1 MLRLLI
7 GGLVLAGSLTQA
19 AAQGTSAIPAR
30 PDSARALPMHFEW
43 RQEGP
48 AEVCGNRC
56 LIWIS
61 AVGVITTDT
70 PREFAKFVQGRDA
83 RGATLVLDSDGGSV
97 HGALALGRL
106 VRRLN
111 MTTAVGRTIPLASD
125 STGVRAKLSSR
136 ADCESMCAFV
146 LLAGNRRYVPPEAN
160 VRVHQ
165 IWLGDRRDDAT
176 AASYSAED
184 MVLVQRDIGRLAQYT
199 VEMDGSVDLLEM
211 ALRIPPWEP
220 MRRLSSEDQR
230 RMRLNNLDSLFDR
243 SASDAATTS
252 TTSSLPTPTGARK
265 PPALGERGWF
275 TVERAGHQTL
285 ARRHPLTLEGED
297 IGSFE
302 LTFACTETADAY
314 AVTYAERRTLR
325 ADASEHLK
333 KVNITLGGRTIA
345 LEVASSE
352 PSLKEVAS
360 VARGTVPA
368 SVVKYLADTGNRSV
382 TVAASSNSANTVIR
396 VGNSGIVQPYA
407 RLASACGKL
416 ARARAVQM
424 SSSAGRPAE
433 AAK

>member
-7 GGLVLAGSLTQA
+7 GGLVLACGTMQA
-19 AAQGTSAIPAR
+19 AAQAIPQAPAR
-30 PDSARALPMHFEW
+30 PDSARALPMQFEW

-48 AEVCGNRC
+48 VEACGNRC
-56 LIWIS
+56 LTWIS
-61 AVGVITTDT
+61 AVGVITADT
-70 PREFAKFVQGRDA
+70 PREFTKFIQGRDA
-83 RGATLVLDSDGGSV
+83 RSATLVLDSDGGSV

-111 MTTAVGRTIPLASD
+111 MTTAVGKTILLPPDAS
-125 STGVRAKLSSR
+125 GVRAKLSSR

-146 LLAGNRRYVPPEAN
+146 LIAGTRRYVPPEAN

-230 RMRLNNLDSLFDR
+230 RMRLNNLDILFDR
-243 SASDAATTS
+243 SAPEAVTTS
-252 TTSSLPTPTGARK
+252 TTSSLPTPTGARR
-265 PPALGERGWF
+265 PSAMGERGWF
-275 TVERAGHQTL
+275 TVERTGQQTL

-302 LTFACTETADAY
+302 LTFACTETADTY

-333 KVNITLGGRTIA
+333 KVTITLGGRTTA
-345 LEVASSE
+345 LDVTSSE
-352 PSLKEVAS
+352 PSSNQVAS
-360 VARGTVPA
+360 VARGTIPA
-368 SVVKYLADTGNRSV
+368 SLVKYLADTGNRSV
-382 TVAASSNSANTVIR
+382 TVAASSNSAGTVIR
-396 VGNSGIVQPYA
+396 VGNSGIAQPFA

-416 ARARAVQM
+416 ARARAALM
-424 SSSAGRPAE
+424 SSGAGRSAE
-433 AAK
+433 AGK

>member
-7 GGLVLAGSLTQA
+7 GGFALACSTMQA
-19 AAQGTSAIPAR
+19 AAQGAAR

-48 AEVCGNRC
+48 AEACGNRC
-56 LIWIS
+56 LAWIS
-61 AVGVITTDT
+61 AVGVITADT
-70 PREFAKFVQGRDA
+70 PREFAKFTQGRDA

-106 VRRLN
+106 IRRLN
-111 MTTAVGRTIPLASD
+111 MTTAVGKTIVLASD
-125 STGVRAKLSSR
+125 PSGARAKLSPR
-136 ADCESMCAFV
+136 AECESMCAFV
-146 LLAGNRRYVPPEAN
+146 LIAGTKRYVPPEAN

-220 MRRLSSEDQR
+220 MRRLSSEEQR
-230 RMRLNNLDSLFDR
+230 KMRLGNLDTLFER
-243 SASDAATTS
+243 SPSEGATTS
-252 TTSSLPTPTGARK
+252 APSSMPTPTGARK
-265 PPALGERGWF
+265 LSAMGERGWF
-275 TVERAGHQTL
+275 TVERAGQQTL

-302 LTFACTETADAY
+302 LTFACTETADTY
-314 AVTYAERRTLR
+314 AVTYAERRTLK
-325 ADASEHLK
+325 ADAPDQLR
-333 KVNITLGGRTIA
+333 KVTMSLGGRTAA
-345 LEVASSE
+345 LDVISSE
-352 PSLKEVAS
+352 QNANQLAS
-360 VARGTVPA
+360 QARGTIPA

-382 TVAASSNSANTVIR
+382 TLAASSNNANTVIR
-396 VGNSGIVQPYA
+396 VGNSGVAQHYA
-407 RLASACGKL
+407 RLASACGRL
-416 ARARAVQM
+416 ARARAALVL
-424 SSSAGRPAE
+424 SGAGRTAE
-433 AAK
+433 PSR

>member
-7 GGLVLAGSLTQA
+7 GGLALVCGTMQA
-19 AAQGTSAIPAR
+19 AAQATTQAPAR
-30 PDSARALPMHFEW
+30 PDSGRALPMHFEW
-43 RQEGP
+43 KQEGP
-48 AEVCGNRC
+48 AEACGNRC

-61 AVGVITTDT
+61 AVGVITADT
-70 PREFAKFVQGRDA
+70 PREFQKFTQGRDA

-106 VRRLN
+106 IRRLN
-111 MTTAVGRTIPLASD
+111 MTTAVGKTVPIPADL
-125 STGVRAKLSSR
+125 TGVRARLSSR

-146 LLAGNRRYVPPEAN
+146 LIAGTRRYVPPEAN

-230 RMRLNNLDSLFDR
+230 RMRLNNLDTLFG
-243 SASDAATTS
+243 STSEAATTS
-252 TTSSLPTPTGARK
+252 TTSSVPTGARK
-265 PPALGERGWF
+265 PTVMGERGWF
-275 TVERAGHQTL
+275 TVERTGQQTL
-285 ARRHPLTLEGED
+285 ARRHPLTFEGED

-302 LTFACTETADAY
+302 LTFACAETADTY
-314 AVTYAERRTLR
+314 AVTYNERRTLR
-325 ADASEHLK
+325 ADAPEHLK
-333 KVNITLGGRTIA
+333 KVNITLGGRTVA
-345 LEVASSE
+345 LDVSSSE
-352 PSLKEVAS
+352 PSANQLTS

-368 SVVKYLADTGNRSV
+368 SLVKYLADTGNRSV
-382 TVAASSNSANTVIR
+382 TVAASGTNAATVIR
-396 VGNSGIVQPYA
+396 VGNSGIAQPYA
-407 RLASACGKL
+407 RLAATCGKL
-416 ARARAVQM
+416 ARARAALV
-424 SSSAGRPAE
+424 SSGAGRPPE
-433 AAK
+433 VSR

>member
-7 GGLVLAGSLTQA
+7 GGLALACGTMQA
-19 AAQGTSAIPAR
+19 AAQGTPQAPAR
-30 PDSARALPMHFEW
+30 LDSARALPMHFEW

-48 AEVCGNRC
+48 AEACGNQC

-61 AVGVITTDT
+61 AVGVITADT
-70 PREFAKFVQGRDA
+70 PREFTKFIQGRDA

-97 HGALALGRL
+97 HGSLALGRL
-106 VRRLN
+106 IRRLN
-111 MTTAVGRTIPLASD
+111 MTTAVGKTVPLASD
-125 STGVRAKLSSR
+125 PSGIRAKLSAR

-146 LLAGNRRYVPPEAN
+146 LIAGTRRYVPPEAN

-230 RMRLNNLDSLFDR
+230 RMRLNNLDTLFG
-243 SASDAATTS
+243 STSEAMTTS
-252 TTSSLPTPTGARK
+252 TTASLPTPTGIRK
-265 PPALGERGWF
+265 PSALGERGWF
-275 TVERAGHQTL
+275 TVERAGQQTL

-302 LTFACTETADAY
+302 LTFACTETADTY
-314 AVTYAERRTLR
+314 AVTYTERRTLK
-325 ADASEHLK
+325 ADASDQLK
-333 KVNITLGGRTIA
+333 KVNITLGGRTVA
-345 LEVASSE
+345 LDIASSE
-352 PSLKEVAS
+352 TSANQLAS
-360 VARGTVPA
+360 VARGTLP
-368 SVVKYLADTGNRSV
+368 SSLVKYLADTGNRSV
-382 TVAASSNSANTVIR
+382 TVAASSNGAGTVIR
-396 VGNSGIVQPYA
+396 VGNSGIAQPYA

-416 ARARAVQM
+416 ARARAALM
-424 SSSAGRPAE
+424 SSGAGRPAE
-433 AAK
+433 TPR